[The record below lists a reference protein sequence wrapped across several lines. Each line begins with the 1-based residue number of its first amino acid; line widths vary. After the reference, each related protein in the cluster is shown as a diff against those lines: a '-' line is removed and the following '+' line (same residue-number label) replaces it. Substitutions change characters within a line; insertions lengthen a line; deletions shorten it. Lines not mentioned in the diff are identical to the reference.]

1 MLVSQFYNKN
11 QFQIDLGEKIVLQSY
26 ESVVAVYDYRTRV
39 LTLGSDWDYSNT
51 TRKHVY
57 MFMWEK
63 AGIDLSMT
71 SNKRK
76 YVQKLIDNGE
86 IHYSD
91 DLEDLL
97 K

>member
-26 ESVVAVYDYRTRV
+26 ESVVCVYDYRTRT
-39 LTLGSDWDYSNT
+39 LTLGRDWDYSNT

-63 AGIDLSMT
+63 AGIDLSQT
-71 SNKRK
+71 SNKRQA
-76 YVQKLIDNGE
+76 VQRLIDDGE
-86 IHYSD
+86 IIYD
-91 DLEDLL
+91 DFLEETL

>member
-11 QFQIDLGEKIVLQSY
+11 QFEIDLGAKVVLQSY
-26 ESVVAVYDYRTRV
+26 ESVVAMYDYAERV
-39 LTLGSDWDYSNT
+39 LTLGRDWDYSDT
-51 TRKHVY
+51 TRRHVY

-71 SNKRK
+71 CNKRK
-76 YVQKLIDNGE
+76 YVQKLIDNGD
-86 IHYSD
+86 IHYSEN
-91 DLEDLL
+91 LEDLV